1 MPQWRK
7 TDDTANLRLRV
18 EPELLAKLEKARE
31 KNGRTLSGEIV
42 HRVEASFAR
51 DQTRQSALQYAA
63 TIVEVMADTITPDVT
78 PEKAQEHLR
87 KVIDGLKRI
96 AVLLQQDQ
104 QKG

>member
-1 MPQWRK
+1 MVQWRK
-7 TDDTANLRLRV
+7 TNDTANLRLRV

-51 DQTRQSALQYAA
+51 DKTRASALQYVAA
-63 TIVEVMADTITPDVT
+63 VVEVMADTIAPDL
-78 PEKAQEHLR
+78 PPAKAQEHLR

-96 AVLLQQDQ
+96 AFLVQQEQ
-104 QKG
+104 QQG